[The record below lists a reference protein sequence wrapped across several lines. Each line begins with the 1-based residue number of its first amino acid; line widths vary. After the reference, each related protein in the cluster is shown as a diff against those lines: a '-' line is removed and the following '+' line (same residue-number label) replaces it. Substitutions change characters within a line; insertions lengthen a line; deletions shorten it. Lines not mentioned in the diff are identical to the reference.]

1 MSSQRPK
8 RLAILGATGSIGQN
22 TLAVI
27 EKFPDI
33 YQVESLAGGTNIQ
46 LLNHQIQK
54 FHPKRVCVLDEHHAI
69 GLKKMVQQP
78 LEILFG
84 ASGYEQIA
92 SDTNIDMVVSAIV
105 GAAGLMPTIA
115 AIRSGKDVALANKE
129 TLVMAG
135 EIVMREIKKNNVR
148 LLPVD
153 SEHSAIFQ
161 CLEGHQKNDL
171 RQILLTASGGP
182 FRNRDFST
190 FKTIQPKDALNHPTW
205 NMGQKITIDSAT
217 LMNKG
222 LEVIEAHFLFNVPA
236 SDIQVIVHPQ
246 SIVHSMV
253 AYHDG
258 SIIAQLGI
266 PDMKGAIA
274 YALSYPNR
282 LPLNQPTPNFFDIQS
297 LNFYEPDLKKF
308 PCLSLAY
315 EACSQGKTFP
325 AVLNA
330 ANEIAVAAF
339 LHNQIGFMD
348 IPRWI
353 EKALT
358 HHTPENT
365 TDLDRIVEADQW
377 ARNIVKRWI
386 NTNDE
391 RNCIYI

>member
-1 MSSQRPK
+1 MSAQKPTNLS
-8 RLAILGATGSIGQN
+8 ILGATGSIGRN
-22 TLAVI
+22 TLAVV
-27 EKFPDI
+27 EQFPEL
-33 YQVESLAGGTNIQ
+33 YHVEALAGGKNIE
-46 LLNHQIQK
+46 LLTQQIQK
-54 FHPKRVCVLDEHHAI
+54 FKPKCVCVLDEKYAAQ
-69 GLKKMVQQP
+69 LKKNVP
-78 LEILFG
+78 PNIEILYG
-84 ASGYEQIA
+84 PSGYEQVA
-92 SDTNIDMVVSAIV
+92 SYSNTDMVVSAIV

-129 TLVMAG
+129 SLVMAG
-135 EIVMREIKKNNVR
+135 KIVMHEVNKNNVR

-161 CLEGHQKNDL
+161 CLQGHQQKDL
-171 RQILLTASGGP
+171 SHILLTASGGP
-182 FRNRDFST
+182 FRNREIST
-190 FKTIQPKDALNHPTW
+190 FKSILPRDALNHPTW

-222 LEVIEAHFLFNVPA
+222 LEIIEAHFLFHVPS

-282 LPLNQPTPNFFDIQS
+282 LPLNQPMPNFFELQS
-297 LNFYEPDLKKF
+297 LNFFEPDLNKF

-315 EACSQGKTFP
+315 DACNQGKTYP

-330 ANEIAVAAF
+330 ANEIAVDAF
-339 LHNQIGFMD
+339 LNHQIGFMD
-348 IPRWI
+348 IPRFI

-358 HHTPENT
+358 YHKSENEM
-365 TDLDRIVEADQW
+365 DIACILHADQW
-377 ARNIVKRWI
+377 ARDLVKQWI
-386 NTNDE
+386 RTNV
-391 RNCIYI
+391 

>member
-1 MSSQRPK
+1 MSDNKLKKLS
-8 RLAILGATGSIGQN
+8 ILGSTGSIGQN
-22 TLAVI
+22 TLAVV
-27 EKFPDI
+27 EQFPEN
-33 YQVESLAGGTNIQ
+33 YQVEALAGGVNIE
-46 LLNHQIQK
+46 LLNDQIQK
-54 FHPKRVCVLDEHHAI
+54 FSPACVCVLDEQHAAQ
-69 GLKKMVQQP
+69 LKKIVQRP
-78 LEILFG
+78 VEIVYG
-84 ASGYEQIA
+84 PSGYEHVA
-92 SDTNIDMVVSAIV
+92 SYSRTDMVVSAIV

-115 AIRSGKDVALANKE
+115 AIRSGKDIALANKE

-135 EIVMREIKKNNVR
+135 DIVMHEIKEHQVR

-161 CLEGHQKNDL
+161 CLEGHQP
-171 RQILLTASGGP
+171 QEFSHILLTASGGP
-182 FRNRDFST
+182 FRNREFST
-190 FKTIQPKDALNHPTW
+190 FKSIQPKDALNHPTW
-205 NMGQKITIDSAT
+205 SMGQKITIDSAT

-222 LEVIEAHFLFNVPA
+222 LEVIEAHFLFDVQVK
-236 SDIQVIVHPQ
+236 DIQVVVHPQ

-282 LPLNQPTPNFFDIQS
+282 LPLNQPTPDFFDIQS
-297 LNFYEPDLKKF
+297 LNFYKPDLDKF

-315 EACSQGKTFP
+315 DACKQGKTYP

-330 ANEIAVAAF
+330 ANEIAVDAF
-339 LHNQIGFMD
+339 LNHQIGFMD

-358 HHTPENT
+358 HHTPERIMN
-365 TDLDRIVEADQW
+365 LDNMINADKW
-377 ARNIVKRWI
+377 ARKVVKQWI
-386 NTNDE
+386 RTND
-391 RNCIYI
+391 

>member
-1 MSSQRPK
+1 MPVQKPTKLS
-8 RLAILGATGSIGQN
+8 ILGATGSIGRN
-22 TLAVI
+22 TLAVV
-27 EKFPDI
+27 EQFPDL
-33 YQVESLAGGTNIQ
+33 YQIEALAGGNNIE
-46 LLNHQIQK
+46 LLSQQIQK
-54 FHPKRVCVLDEHHAI
+54 FKPKCVCVLDEKHAVA
-69 GLKKMVQQP
+69 LKKNIQSNI
-78 LEILFG
+78 EILHG
-84 ASGYEQIA
+84 SSGYEQIA
-92 SDTNIDMVVSAIV
+92 SFPNTDMVVSAIV
-105 GAAGLMPTIA
+105 GAAGLIPTIA

-135 EIVMREIKKNNVR
+135 EIVMREIKEYNVR

-161 CLEGHQKNDL
+161 CLQGHQQKDFSH
-171 RQILLTASGGP
+171 ILLTASGGP
-182 FRNRDFST
+182 FRKREFSS
-190 FKTIQPKDALNHPTW
+190 FESIQPKDALNHPTW

-222 LEVIEAHFLFNVPA
+222 LEVIEAHFLFHVPA

-282 LPLNQPTPNFFDIQS
+282 LPLNQSVPNFFEIQS
-297 LNFYEPDLKKF
+297 LEFYEPDLKKF

-315 EACSQGKTFP
+315 DACNQGKTYP

-330 ANEIAVAAF
+330 ANEIAVDAF
-339 LHNQIGFMD
+339 LNHQIGFMD
-348 IPRWI
+348 IPRLI

-358 HHTPENT
+358 QHISEN
-365 TDLDRIVEADQW
+365 DMNLERIIHADQW
-377 ARNIVKRWI
+377 ARNVVKQWI
-386 NTNDE
+386 RTNA
-391 RNCIYI
+391 

>member
-1 MSSQRPK
+1 MPEQSAK
-8 RLAILGATGSIGQN
+8 RLSILGSTGSIGKN
-22 TLAVI
+22 TLEVVAQ
-27 EKFPDI
+27 FPDC
-33 YQVESLAGGTNIQ
+33 YQVETLAGGTNIQ
-46 LLNHQIQK
+46 LLSHQIEK
-54 FHPKRVCVLDEHHAI
+54 FLPKCVCVLDEQHATE
-69 GLKKMVQQP
+69 LKKRVQCP
-78 LEILFG
+78 VEILYG
-84 ASGYEQIA
+84 PSGYEQIA
-92 SDTNIDMVVSAIV
+92 SDANIDMVVSAIV
-105 GAAGLMPTIA
+105 GAAGLMPTLA

-135 EIVMREIKKNNVR
+135 DIVMREVEKNNVR

-171 RQILLTASGGP
+171 HHILLTASGGP
-182 FRNRDFST
+182 FRERDFST
-190 FKTIQPKDALNHPTW
+190 FKSIRPEDALNHPTW

-222 LEVIEAHFLFNVPA
+222 LEVIEAHFLFDVPA
-236 SDIQVIVHPQ
+236 TDIQVIVHPQ

-297 LNFYEPDLKKF
+297 LNFYEPDLNKF

-339 LHNQIGFMD
+339 LHNRIGFMD
-348 IPRWI
+348 IPQLI
-353 EKALT
+353 EKALSN
-358 HHTPENT
+358 HTSENSS
-365 TDLDRIVEADQW
+365 DLDSIIDADQW
-377 ARNIVKRWI
+377 ARNVVKRWI
-386 NTNDE
+386 RMND
-391 RNCIYI
+391 